1 MSTRWISPTLQGLLE
16 ELSQSPNSVLFGR
29 AAGQSDRA
37 QQRLPSTKRTPP
49 YWRGTEPGLTGLE
62 REILRAHRDEVG
74 HLIRQLSFALTR
86 RRPDLLR
93 RLEPGLDR
101 IASARALPRDQI
113 QALRR
118 DLANPDAHQPYLLP
132 AARLAQAATTDL
144 ETPAEAIHLLRQA
157 QRLAPHAMNLQH
169 VAWWCC
175 VSGQTKIALGSAI
188 RSEDLTTPGTDQHLA
203 ASMVRAHVEFQRG
216 AFGHSAERYFNLFE
230 LNGGV
235 DLLANSWV
243 ASTAAR
249 ERESSE
255 ARASILLSERQSEA
269 RIANWF
275 ANVGSSEGL
284 HWADPK
290 SLGPKSSELLQRLL
304 GGTS

>member
-29 AAGQSDRA
+29 PAGQSDRA
-37 QQRLPSTKRTPP
+37 QQLLPSTKRTPP

-93 RLEPGLDR
+93 RIDPGLDR

-169 VAWWCC
+169 VALWAS
-175 VSGQTKIALGSAI
+175 VSGQSQLALSASI
-188 RSEDLTTPGTDQHLA
+188 RAENLTTAGTGQHYA
-203 ASMVRAHVEFQRG
+203 ATLVRANVEYQQGSF
-216 AFGHSAERYFNLFE
+216 SSSSDRYLNLFE
-230 LNGGV
+230 LNGSI
-235 DLLANSWV
+235 DMLASSWV
-243 ASTAAR
+243 AAIAAQQR
-249 ERESSE
+249 EHAE
-255 ARASILLSERQSEA
+255 ARATALAKLTGEQVRLHL
-269 RIANWF
+269 WF
-275 ANVGSSEGL
+275 ADVGSHEGQS
-284 HWADPK
+284 WADFGIM
-290 SLGPKSSELLQRLL
+290 GPKSAELYQHLRGHTQ
-304 GGTS
+304 